1 MPSSTHPFVEPAD
14 RDLELRVA
22 LFLAGRHVP
31 ALRRLSVEARQGT
44 VVLRGQV
51 RSYHE
56 KQISQAARRVAGVRR
71 LIDDIEVS
79 SSPHGDRQAAGAF
92 LSSHPGAGPA

>member
-56 KQISQAARRVAGVRR
+56 KQISHAARR

-92 LSSHPGAGPA
+92 SSSHPGTGPA